1 MAVGSETDKE
11 LLENLNLE
19 LTKKG
24 TICVDDNYKTS
35 REKVFAG
42 GDLAGAKGTVAWAAR
57 AGRDAAD
64 AIQKYLLEGG
74 EK

>member
-1 MAVGSETDKE
+1 MAVGSQTDKE
-11 LLENLNLE
+11 LVNSLNLE
-19 LTKKG
+19 LTNEG
-24 TICVDDNYKTS
+24 TILIDDNYKTS

-42 GDLAGAKGTVAWAAR
+42 GDLAGSKGTVAWAAR

-64 AIQKYLLEGG
+64 SIQKYLLKGG